1 MSVYLV
7 PALASLLFKLFVL
20 VTTARRGKVSTLFL
34 SLICV
39 FAIHNAVELIG
50 YVQFMNN
57 QSVDVMF
64 RLYYVATIYLLMY
77 VLLHGLAISRLD
89 STYTTAAL
97 IVVATGLSSSVLFTD
112 AIIVGQYA
120 IGYSVTALKGSHYWL
135 FVLYVLITLSSNIA
149 ALLYRYKS
157 ADSQLESIRCLYSLF
172 ALAPIMLAT
181 LLATAFIIATNLN
194 VNAAGTLPVATALF
208 LAILLKGESKH
219 KLSDIRRFL
228 PFSPERKIT
237 GDIMELV
244 DAYVKADNQAN
255 AYKDLHSGIEREIIF
270 YTLNKCNNNITKATA
285 MMGLKNRSTL
295 YSMMNRLDIDC
306 QQLKK
311 E

>member
-1 MSVYLV
+1 MSVYFV

-135 FVLYVLITLSSNIA
+135 FVLYVLITLSSNISMFIQFICA
-149 ALLYRYKS
+149 CPDNVSYLIGDRLYNS
-157 ADSQLESIRCLYSLF
+157 
-172 ALAPIMLAT
+172 
-181 LLATAFIIATNLN
+181 N
-194 VNAAGTLPVATALF
+194 
-208 LAILLKGESKH
+208 
-219 KLSDIRRFL
+219 
-228 PFSPERKIT
+228 
-237 GDIMELV
+237 
-244 DAYVKADNQAN
+244 
-255 AYKDLHSGIEREIIF
+255 
-270 YTLNKCNNNITKATA
+270 
-285 MMGLKNRSTL
+285 
-295 YSMMNRLDIDC
+295 
-306 QQLKK
+306 
-311 E
+311 